1 MNCLL
6 VLPSKNTVTPLTKV
20 QTQTGLI
27 YSWVR
32 RKNRGQEVTFG
43 NPLMGRDIIPYLYH
57 GQSNLIITKTQS
69 GNDNIHHF
77 ILAAA
82 ILEAAT
88 RTKKAAWS
96 GRKYIES
103 QKKKKKTLCR
113 GLPPNLPLST
123 ELCVSVRYYSG
134 PWQGPPYR
142 HTQKP
147 LARNTFPSH

>member
-1 MNCLL
+1 
-6 VLPSKNTVTPLTKV
+6 
-20 QTQTGLI
+20 
-27 YSWVR
+27 
-32 RKNRGQEVTFG
+32 
-43 NPLMGRDIIPYLYH
+43 MGRDIIPYLYH

-103 QKKKKKTLCR
+103 QKKKKKPFAEAFLR
-113 GLPPNLPLST
+113 IF
-123 ELCVSVRYYSG
+123 R
-134 PWQGPPYR
+134 
-142 HTQKP
+142 
-147 LARNTFPSH
+147 